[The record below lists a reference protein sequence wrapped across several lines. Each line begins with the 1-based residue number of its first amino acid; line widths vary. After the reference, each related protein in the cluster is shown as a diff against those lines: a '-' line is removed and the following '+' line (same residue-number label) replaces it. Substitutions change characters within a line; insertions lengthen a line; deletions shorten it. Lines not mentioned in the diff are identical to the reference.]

1 MIASLII
8 ALRETLEAALIIGII
23 IGYLNRTGQAR
34 HKKTVW
40 LAAVLAIIAS
50 LVGAWLFKV
59 LAGGFTGRAE
69 EIFEGLT
76 MLIGSVLLTTMI
88 LWMMNQKKM
97 SQQLQ
102 ERVAEQVIK
111 PQDLGLFLLVF
122 ISILR
127 EGIETVIFLGS
138 ASLVAQDNNLI
149 GAVLGLVIAVILGYA
164 VFTGL
169 MKAKLKMFF
178 NITSLLLI
186 LFAAGLVAHGIHEFE
201 EAGLIPI
208 VIEHVWDIN
217 PALNPDGSYPALH
230 ENGWLGGLLKGLFG
244 YNGNPSLIEIISY
257 ISYLLVLSIFIKKYY
272 LHNIYNVISFYFI
285 FN

>member
-1 MIASLII
+1 
-8 ALRETLEAALIIGII
+8 
-23 IGYLNRTGQAR
+23 
-34 HKKTVW
+34 
-40 LAAVLAIIAS
+40 
-50 LVGAWLFKV
+50 
-59 LAGGFTGRAE
+59 
-69 EIFEGLT
+69 
-76 MLIGSVLLTTMI
+76 
-88 LWMMNQKKM
+88 
-97 SQQLQ
+97 
-102 ERVAEQVIK
+102 
-111 PQDLGLFLLVF
+111 
-122 ISILR
+122 
-127 EGIETVIFLGS
+127 
-138 ASLVAQDNNLI
+138 VAQDNNLI

-272 LHNIYNVISFYFI
+272 LTAKQ
-285 FN
+285 

>member
-272 LHNIYNVISFYFI
+272 LTAKQ
-285 FN
+285 

>member
-111 PQDLGLFLLVF
+111 PQDLGLFFLVF

-272 LHNIYNVISFYFI
+272 LTAKQ
-285 FN
+285 